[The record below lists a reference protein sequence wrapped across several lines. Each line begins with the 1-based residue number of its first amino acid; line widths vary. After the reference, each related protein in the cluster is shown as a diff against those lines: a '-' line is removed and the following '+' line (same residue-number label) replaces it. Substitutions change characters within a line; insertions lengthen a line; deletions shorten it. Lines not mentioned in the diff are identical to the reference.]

1 MLVIRKCALAIIA
14 KRGLSVE
21 GPALSPLEPAEEGFL
36 HRHIEELRATIDTS
50 HARGRFRAR
59 SFLADDLNRLLVADD
74 AEFLEIAERH
84 ASRLASEMEKT
95 GNAKACVLA
104 LIVEE
109 NDARGLEVSLLKLD
123 AEIEAAEMRRSGA
136 QLRLHVYQDLLPRPG
151 EIQKGFSWPDP
162 RERSDVIVLDKNASG
177 SSTLYFR
184 DAFELDVSPKALDT
198 ENALVDELAALP
210 PQAREAAVAAA
221 DAGGDAEEVVSRI
234 REVVP
239 DFSPTAAHLGGDGSL
254 PGRIRPKFAAT
265 ARRVFRA
272 DGIELKVPITA
283 LNRLESRREGA
294 RWITTIVTDVQLVD
308 IGDDDG
314 VGPPF

>member
-1 MLVIRKCALAIIA
+1 MIRKCALAIIA
-14 KRGLSVE
+14 QRGLSVE

-36 HRHIEELRATIDTS
+36 HRHAEELRATIDTS
-50 HARGRFRAR
+50 HARGRFRAG
-59 SFLADDLNRLLVADD
+59 SFLAADLNRLLVADE
-74 AEFLEIAERH
+74 AEFLQIAERH

-109 NDARGLEVSLLKLD
+109 NEAQDLEVSLLKLD

-162 RERSDVIVLDKNASG
+162 RDRSDVIVLDKNASG

-198 ENALVDELAALP
+198 ENALVEELAMLP
-210 PQAREAAVAAA
+210 AQDREAAVAAA
-221 DAGGDAEEVVSRI
+221 NAGGDAEEVVERI
-234 REVVP
+234 QEVVP
-239 DFSPTAAHLGGDGSL
+239 AFIPSSVQLGGDGSL
-254 PGRIRPKFAAT
+254 PGRIRPNFAAT

-283 LNRLESRREGA
+283 LDRVESRRDGA
-294 RWITTIVTDVQLVD
+294 RWITTIITDVPLID
-308 IGDDDG
+308 LGDGDG
-314 VGPPF
+314 VVPPF